1 MTFEPEPP
9 VEERLLQVL
18 RRLDIDR
25 AHFAARSGLDW
36 SGFAGAHPDRIAS
49 LTLICPPGI
58 DPEALRPFSSRL
70 LVITGDQGAPMEGLM
85 RTVEGLPGA
94 ALKTLNGYFSPG
106 WADIF
111 TDRGEES
118 AAAMEAFL
126 KGWAPATGDEGTP
139 TLSRDDEGEVA
150 GISYRVRGAGPP
162 LVLLPLM
169 LAPSQWEP
177 VISRLSERFC
187 TISLGG
193 AALGFTALLE
203 ARGRSAGYLG
213 IVRNLL
219 EAVRLRE
226 GETVL
231 DVGCGTGVIDR
242 WLARRTS
249 RTNRIVGV
257 DVSRHLLRYAAD
269 LAGKEGLGEV
279 IEFREG
285 SAENLEFPDGRFD
298 VTLSL
303 TVMEELDADRM
314 LGELVRVTKPGGK
327 IGVIVRAV
335 DMPWWANVPLEGELK
350 AKVQAPR
357 GPVEE
362 RGCADASLYRRFRDA
377 GLREVKSL
385 PQSAA
390 FSGPYWARVLDDRIL
405 PALDREEAA
414 AWRVALARAEADG
427 TFLYATPHHCAVG
440 TKP

>member
-1 MTFEPEPP
+1 MTSVPELP

-18 RRLDIDR
+18 RRLDIGR
-25 AHFAARSGLDW
+25 AHFAARSALDW
-36 SGFAGAHPDRIAS
+36 SGLAGAHPDRIAS

-58 DPEALRPFSSRL
+58 DPDAVRSISSRL
-70 LVITGDQGAPMEGLM
+70 LVITGDQGAPMENL
-85 RTVEGLPGA
+85 RRAVAGLPDAG
-94 ALKTLNGYFSPG
+94 LKTLDGYFSPA

-118 AAAMEAFL
+118 AAAMETFL
-126 KGWAPATGDEGTP
+126 KGWTPAAGEEGTP
-139 TLSRDDEGEVA
+139 TLSGDDEGEVA

-177 VISRLSERFC
+177 VISRLNERFC
-187 TISLGG
+187 TITLGG

-219 EAVRLRE
+219 EEVRLRE

-242 WLARRTS
+242 WLARRTGGA
-249 RTNRIVGV
+249 NRIVGV
-257 DVSRHLLRYAAD
+257 DLNRHLLREAVD
-269 LAGKEGLGEV
+269 LAGKEELGEV

-285 SAENLEFPDGRFD
+285 SAEDLEFPDGRFD

-314 LGELVRVTKPGGK
+314 LGELVRVTKPGGR

-335 DMPWWANVPLEGELK
+335 DMPWWANVPLDGDLK

-362 RGCADASLYRRFRDA
+362 RGCADASLYRRFREA

-385 PQSAA
+385 PQSAS
-390 FSGPYWARVLDDRIL
+390 FGGSYWARVLDGRIL

-414 AWRVALARAEADG
+414 AWRAALDRAEANG
-427 TFLYATPHHCAVG
+427 TFLYAAPHHCAVG

>member
-1 MTFEPEPP
+1 MTFEPKPP
-9 VEERLLQVL
+9 VEERLFQVL

-25 AHFAARSGLDW
+25 AHFAARSALDW

-249 RTNRIVGV
+249 RMNRIVGV

-285 SAENLEFPDGRFD
+285 SAENLEFSDGRFD

-314 LGELVRVTKPGGK
+314 FGELVRVTKPGGK

-362 RGCADASLYRRFRDA
+362 WGCADASLYRRFCDA